1 VSGWTLAKYA
11 LTLAGL
17 ALVIAADRIGVR
29 WLGYPGL
36 ALVVLAFLLRYP
48 QRRAARGQ
56 ATSAEG
62 PEGR

>member
-1 VSGWTLAKYA
+1 MSGWTLAKYA

-17 ALVIAADRIGVR
+17 ALVIAADRFGVR

-48 QRRAARGQ
+48 QRRAAPGRG
-56 ATSAEG
+56 TPPEG
-62 PEGR
+62 PASR